1 MQAWLVDAFADDRNA
16 GNAAAV
22 VVAEAGFPPT
32 ERMQQFAFEVGVPTT
47 AFLVRLADQ
56 EYRLRWFTPLAE
68 LDLCGH
74 ATLASAAY
82 LYSDRSETVWPTP
95 QGTLVF
101 HTRSGSLE
109 AAQDGLE
116 IVLDLPVIDT
126 VTVPTPPEALAA
138 LGVRVLSCERAVDD
152 YVYEL
157 ESAQAV
163 LSLRPDFT
171 ALAGIECRGHVVTA
185 PGDGDIDFVSR
196 SFFPA
201 LGVDEDQVCVSAHC
215 KLGPFWQ
222 RRTGKARM
230 TAEQLSSRGGR
241 LGVRMS
247 GGRVQVSGQGRVRD
261 VIGGL
266 TCATT

>member
-16 GNAAAV
+16 GNPAAV

-32 ERMQQFAFEVGVPTT
+32 ERMQRFAFELGVPTT
-47 AFLVRLADQ
+47 AFVVPVAEQ

-68 LDLCGH
+68 LNLCGH

-82 LYSDRSETVWPTP
+82 LYGTGSGGLSSTA
-95 QGTLVF
+95 QGTLSF
-101 HTRSGSLE
+101 RTRSGTLQ
-109 AAQDGLE
+109 AAQDGRE

-126 VTVPTPPEALAA
+126 VAVPTPADALVA
-138 LGVRVLSCERAVDD
+138 LGAPVLSCERAVDD
-152 YVYEL
+152 YIYEL

-163 LSLRPDFT
+163 LSLRPDFP
-171 ALAGIECRGHVVTA
+171 ALARMQCRGHVVTA
-185 PGDGDIDFVSR
+185 PGDGGGIDFVSR

-230 TAEQLSSRGGR
+230 TAEQLSPRGGR
-241 LGVRMS
+241 LGVQVS
-247 GGRVQVSGQGRVRD
+247 GGRVRVSGQARVRQM
-261 VIGGL
+261 IGGL
-266 TCATT
+266 E